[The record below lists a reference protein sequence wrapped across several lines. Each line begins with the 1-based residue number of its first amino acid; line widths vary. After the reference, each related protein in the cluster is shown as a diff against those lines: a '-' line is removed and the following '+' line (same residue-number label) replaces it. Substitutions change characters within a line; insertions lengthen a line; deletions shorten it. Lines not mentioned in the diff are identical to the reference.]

1 VGCLV
6 SQNPNFFP
14 YDGAQFCRPNWYPNN
29 KVQAYAGGLEALQ
42 AKNRLAQQLKIDAIV
57 DQADEADTIQELGAR
72 RQMVKNSH
80 TSCNCG
86 APEIQPRSVLQPTGI
101 APLPLQGDSIRPG
114 GIGDWWNDYIVEPVQ
129 EFVDGTAQAI
139 GQGTCDALNAAGI
152 TQPAKELAVNA
163 LNVVTDTQ
171 NSPDRAYSYAVDL
184 VAGPVPF
191 FMSELLETCDLGP
204 AIKNGAA
211 AESRRMGI
219 YYAVFSTMAQVAAI
233 PGIAAAAPTAGVAL
247 LPAAK
252 AQALALTTK
261 ALEGFWLAV
270 SKGRWLSFE
279 EMSALLASL
288 NNLTVFM
295 DGSPNAGFSEAMTS
309 ALENSATVSEAYA
322 NAQNALAQVAQTTN
336 ELQEIERAFLQIGV
350 DAQSGTLAAQGVPSQ
365 PSAINPNMSV
375 FPAPFNPMI
384 TRPVLEMPAT
394 TQPYPEAGQEAPA
407 ATGGGAFPI
416 VGLGLLLGML

>member
-1 VGCLV
+1 M

-14 YDGAQFCRPNWYPNN
+14 YDGAQFCRPNWYPSN

-57 DQADEADTIQELGAR
+57 NEADEADTIQELGAR
-72 RQMVKNSH
+72 RQMVKDSH
-80 TSCNCG
+80 TSCDCG

-114 GIGDWWNDYIVEPVQ
+114 GIGDWWQDYVVEPVQ
-129 EFVDGTAQAI
+129 EFVDNTAQTI
-139 GQGTCDALNAAGI
+139 GQGACDALDAAGI
-152 TQPAKELAVNA
+152 TQPAKDLTVNA
-163 LNVVTDTQ
+163 LSVITDTQ
-171 NSPDRAYSYAVDL
+171 NSPSRAYSYAVDL

-219 YYAVFSTMAQVAAI
+219 AYAVFITMAKVSGGV
-233 PGIAAAAPTAGVAL
+233 GIAAAAPTAGVAL

-252 AQALALTTK
+252 ATALAATAK

-279 EMSALLASL
+279 ETMELIRSL
-288 NNLTVFM
+288 NTLTMFS
-295 DGSPNAGFSEAMTS
+295 DGEPDAGFTEGVIS
-309 ALENSATVSEAYA
+309 ALEDSATVSEAYA
-322 NAQNALAQVAQTTN
+322 NAQNAFVGVARSRE
-336 ELQEIERAFLQIGV
+336 ELQDIERAFLQIGV
-350 DAQSGTLAAQGVPSQ
+350 DAQSGSLAAQGVPSQ

-394 TQPYPEAGQEAPA
+394 PQPYPEAGQEAPG

-416 VGLGLLLGML
+416 IGLGLLLELL